1 MTSHNPS
8 SFSTEKQAKTDFRPK
23 NVCIRAYFLLL
34 KARSAEMR
42 TPMETP
48 CSHVLVHCAQI
59 RQMSKL
65 TGLSTEF
72 LRLTVIF

>member
-23 NVCIRAYFLLL
+23 NFCIRAYFLLIDL
-34 KARSAEMR
+34 YREQAEMR

-48 CSHVLVHCAQI
+48 CSHVLVTA
-59 RQMSKL
+59 RRSAK
-65 TGLSTEF
+65 
-72 LRLTVIF
+72 